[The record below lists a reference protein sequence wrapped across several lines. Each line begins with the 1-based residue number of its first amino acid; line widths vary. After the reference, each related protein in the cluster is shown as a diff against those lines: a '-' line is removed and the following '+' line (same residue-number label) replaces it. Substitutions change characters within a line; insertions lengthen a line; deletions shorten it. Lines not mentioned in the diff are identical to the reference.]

1 MKAKKQQQQQQGSK
15 GSDRK
20 SPKATVKGGRGDDK
34 KDKGE
39 GSSKLSEKPDSS
51 SHGGIVSDSRARDMS
66 SIKGQ
71 STCESWVGRGATPK
85 KDECLCVGQCMVLR
99 YPWLNEIEGKVGQ
112 GGSKL

>member
-51 SHGGIVSDSRARDMS
+51 HGGIVSDSRARDTS
-66 SIKGQ
+66 SIEGQ
-71 STCESWVGRGATPK
+71 STCESCVGRGATPK
-85 KDECLCVGQCMVLR
+85 KDECLCEGQCMILR
-99 YPWLNEIEGKVGQ
+99 YQWLKGRWVKEVLNFKND
-112 GGSKL
+112 